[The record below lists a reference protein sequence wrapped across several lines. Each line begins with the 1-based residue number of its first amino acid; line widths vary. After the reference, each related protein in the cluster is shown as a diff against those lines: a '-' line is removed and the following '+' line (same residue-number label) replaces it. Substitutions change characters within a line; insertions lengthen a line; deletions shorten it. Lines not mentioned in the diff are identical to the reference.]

1 MPPDFV
7 THEELSAQLASRP
20 SREELQTML
29 NSLQPQLQ
37 LAVVNGLKEALP
49 AVLSTIDDRYGR
61 NVAEMR
67 ETLYDK
73 DDGLVIL
80 VDRLNIQ
87 AKEIPGLVK
96 MRWQL
101 FGFVIASNIIAL
113 LIGWWAAT
121 SFMLPREFSQQSRPV
136 ATAPR

>member
-1 MPPDFV
+1 
-7 THEELSAQLASRP
+7 
-20 SREELQTML
+20 ML

-61 NVAEMR
+61 SVEEMR
-67 ETLYDK
+67 QTLYDK

-80 VDRLNIQ
+80 VDRLSIQ
-87 AKEIPGLVK
+87 SKEIPGLVK

-101 FGFVIASNIIAL
+101 FGLIAASNIIAL

-121 SFMLPREFSQQSRPV
+121 SFTRPIELPQFNQPAIS
-136 ATAPR
+136 TPR

>member
-7 THEELSAQLASRP
+7 THEELSASLASRP

-61 NVAEMR
+61 SVEEMR
-67 ETLYDK
+67 QTLYDK

-80 VDRLNIQ
+80 VDRLSIQ
-87 AKEIPGLVK
+87 SKEIPGLVK

-101 FGFVIASNIIAL
+101 FGLIAASNIIAL

-121 SFMLPREFSQQSRPV
+121 SFTRPIELPQFNQPAIS
-136 ATAPR
+136 TPR